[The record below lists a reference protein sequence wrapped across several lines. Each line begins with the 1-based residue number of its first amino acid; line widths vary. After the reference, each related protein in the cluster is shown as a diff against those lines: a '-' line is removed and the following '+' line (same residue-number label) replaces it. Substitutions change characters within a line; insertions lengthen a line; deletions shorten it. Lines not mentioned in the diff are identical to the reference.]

1 MRCPVN
7 AGGRLSLDFRN
18 PETFPKGARL
28 TTPRLPASNRRATVT
43 DVARE
48 AGVSPATVSK
58 ALNDTGQLREV
69 TRQRVRDAAE
79 RLGFVLDGVGR
90 SLASGRTYSVAVL
103 TGDAIGRFSLPI
115 MLGAENALAAGKM
128 LVFLCDSRD
137 DPLREQHYL
146 RNLLERRAEGV
157 IVTSR
162 RTEPRAP
169 IDAALPAVYAYAPS
183 RNPED
188 CSVVADEEAGMA
200 LAVDHLIALGRSRV
214 AHITGPASHH
224 SARIRADR
232 TLSRLAEH
240 GLEPHGA
247 PLFGEWSE
255 AWGRAATEAM
265 LEHRPS
271 VPDAIVCGS
280 DQIARGVTERL
291 RERGIRVPGDIAV
304 TGYDDWDVMV
314 NGSRPTLTTVDPR
327 LGQIGRRAAELLLDK
342 IAGRERSG
350 TERIAPRLVSRA
362 STLGEL

>member
-1 MRCPVN
+1 MTPPAPKRRVTVN
-7 AGGRLSLDFRN
+7 
-18 PETFPKGARL
+18 
-28 TTPRLPASNRRATVT
+28 

-58 ALNDTGQLREV
+58 ALNDTGQLRPA
-69 TRQRVRDAAE
+69 TRQSVREAAE

-103 TGDAIGRFSLPI
+103 TGDAIGRFSIPI

-157 IVTSR
+157 IVTGR

-169 IDAALPAVYAYAPS
+169 IDAALPAVYAFAPS
-183 RNPED
+183 ADPAD
-188 CSVVADEEAGMA
+188 CSVIPDDEAGVT
-200 LAVDHLIALGRSRV
+200 LVVDHLVALGRTRV
-214 AHITGPASHH
+214 AHITGPASHL
-224 SARIRADR
+224 SARTRAEWGAA
-232 TLSRLAEH
+232 RLATH

-247 PLFGEWSE
+247 ALFGEWSE
-255 AWGRAATEAM
+255 AWGRAATEA
-265 LEHRPS
+265 LIGHGPTL
-271 VPDAIVCGS
+271 PDAIMCGS

-291 RERGIRVPGDIAV
+291 RERGVRVPADIAV

-314 NGSRPTLTTVDPR
+314 DGSRPTLTTINPR

-342 IAGRERSG
+342 IAGRERPG
-350 TERIAPRLVSRA
+350 IERIAPQLVSRA

>member
-1 MRCPVN
+1 MAESPTRKRVTVN
-7 AGGRLSLDFRN
+7 
-18 PETFPKGARL
+18 
-28 TTPRLPASNRRATVT
+28 

-58 ALNDTGQLREV
+58 ALNDTGQLRDA
-69 TRQRVRDAAE
+69 TRQRVRAAAE

-103 TGDAIGRFSLPI
+103 TGDAIGRFSIPV

-169 IDAALPAVYAYAPS
+169 IGAGLPAVYAYAPS
-183 RNPED
+183 SDPED
-188 CSVVADEEAGMA
+188 CSVVPDDQAGIA
-200 LAVDHLIALGRSRV
+200 LVVDHLLALGRTRI
-214 AHITGPASHH
+214 AHITGPASHL
-224 SARIRADR
+224 SARSRSEWAA
-232 TLSRLAEH
+232 SRLAEH

-255 AWGRAATEAM
+255 AWGRAATEAL
-265 LEHRPS
+265 LEHGGSR
-271 VPDAIVCGS
+271 PDAIMCGS

-291 RERGIRVPGDIAV
+291 RERGVRVPTDIAV

-314 NGSRPTLTTVDPR
+314 GGSRPTLTTVDPR

-350 TERIAPRLVSRA
+350 IERIAPRLVSRA

>member
-1 MRCPVN
+1 MV
-7 AGGRLSLDFRN
+7 
-18 PETFPKGARL
+18 
-28 TTPRLPASNRRATVT
+28 TPRKRITVI
-43 DVARE
+43 DIARE

-58 ALNDTGQLREV
+58 ALNDTGQLREA
-69 TRQRVRDAAE
+69 TRQKVRETAE
-79 RLGFVLDGVGR
+79 RLGFVFDGVGR

-103 TGDAIGRFSLPI
+103 TGDAIGRFSIPI

-146 RNLLERRAEGV
+146 RNVLERRAEGV
-157 IVTSR
+157 IVTGR
-162 RTEPRAP
+162 RTEPRHP

-183 RNPED
+183 DDPAD
-188 CSVVADEEAGMA
+188 SSVVADEAEGMR
-200 LAVDHLIALGRSRV
+200 LIVDHLLALGRERI
-214 AHITGPASHH
+214 AHITGPVSHL
-224 SARIRADR
+224 SARLRADAVAQ
-232 TLSRLAEH
+232 RLTER

-255 AWGRAATEAM
+255 AWGRAAAEAL
-265 LEHRPS
+265 LEHGARM
-271 VPDAIVCGS
+271 PDAITCGS

-291 RERGIRVPGDIAV
+291 RERGVRIPSDIAV

-314 NGSRPTLTTVDPR
+314 SGSRPTLTTVDPK

-342 IAGRERSG
+342 IAGREHSG
-350 TERIAPRLVSRA
+350 VERVPPRLVSRA